1 MISELAAGTR
11 WQTGVFL
18 VTLASVPGSLCRVS
32 AWGRQA
38 SVRGCGMAGRGLRG
52 SRAALVVAALALLGG
67 APAVLAAAGVKSPW
81 ALGGA
86 AVVAALVVAFGA
98 VAQDSYMRHVQRRD
112 ERMFSIRDGCLV
124 LAGGGLP
131 KVRDITDPVRIGVHK
146 AAPAPARPVAGTG
159 TPREEDP
166 PAYVPRDID
175 EDLREQLKAGGFVLL
190 VGDSTAGKSR
200 AAFEAMAATLPGHLL
215 IWPAS
220 RDAVPAALAHAA
232 ESRRCVVW
240 LDDLEGY
247 LGSGGV
253 TVAQV
258 NRLLAGGKHH
268 RVILATIRSAERQR
282 LLSEG
287 VEAGAETRQVLRE
300 NNLLLRQ
307 ARDIRVSRMFS
318 GPELDRAHGLTAD
331 PRIAEALAHSGS
343 YGIAE
348 YLAAG
353 PELLSDWEDARDSSD
368 GQHARGAALVAAAI
382 DIRRAGHTS
391 PIPRALLDQ
400 VHERYLEEP
409 GHAGIWCEPLPDA
422 WAWATMRRRAT
433 TALLPPAGDDR
444 TEVFD
449 YLVDIIQRRSEP
461 GGHVPEPVV
470 RAAVDSG
477 DPADADSLGDM
488 AFYQGRWA
496 LAEHA
501 WHRALQ
507 DKTANPSFGAEHPR
521 TLGNRGDRAFMLQR
535 LGRLEEAEAEQRAV
549 IRIQERVLGGEHPD
563 TLTSR
568 GNLSSTLQDLG
579 RAEEA
584 AAELRAVLKELERL
598 LGPEHRSTLI
608 NRGNLASA
616 LRSLGRPEEAE
627 AEHSA
632 VLKIEERVLGAED
645 TVTLTTR
652 VNHARALRDLK
663 RFAEAGAE
671 LRDVTEI
678 LTRTLGAEDHRTLE
692 SRAEHAG
699 VLYELGQ
706 HAEAEAELCAVLEK
720 ATSALGPEHP
730 DVLVIRSYRAG
741 ILTALGR
748 HAEAEAEYRTVL
760 PIQERVLG
768 TRHPS
773 TDTTRT
779 NLTDLLRDPGSPDKQ
794 DPP

>member
-1 MISELAAGTR
+1 
-11 WQTGVFL
+11 
-18 VTLASVPGSLCRVS
+18 
-32 AWGRQA
+32 
-38 SVRGCGMAGRGLRG
+38 MAGRGLRG
-52 SRAALVVAALALLGG
+52 SRTALVVAALALLAG
-67 APAVLAAAGVKSPW
+67 APGVLAAAGVRSPW

-86 AVVAALVVAFGA
+86 AAVAAVVVAFGA
-98 VAQDSYMRHVQRRD
+98 VAQDSYTRHVQRRD
-112 ERMFSIRDGCLV
+112 ERMFSIQDGCLV

-146 AAPAPARPVAGTG
+146 AAPAPARAGTGTG
-159 TPREEDP
+159 TPRGEDAP
-166 PAYVPRDID
+166 GYVPRDID
-175 EDLREQLKAGGFVLL
+175 DELREQLKAGGFVLL

-200 AAFEAMAATLPGHLL
+200 AAFEAMTTTLPGHLL

-232 ESRRCVVW
+232 GTRRCVVW

-247 LGSGGV
+247 LGDGGV

-258 NRLLAGGKHH
+258 NRLLVGGEHH
-268 RVILATIRSAERQR
+268 RVIIATIRTAERQR
-282 LLSEG
+282 LLADEG
-287 VEAGAETRQVLRE
+287 ETDAEARQVLRE
-300 NNLLLRQ
+300 TRLVLGQ
-307 ARDIRVSRMFS
+307 AREIRVSRMFS
-318 GPELDRAHGLTAD
+318 GPELDRTRSRAED
-331 PRIAEALAHSGS
+331 PRIAEALTHSGS

-368 GQHARGAALVAAAI
+368 GQHARGAALVAAAV

-409 GHAGIWCEPLPDA
+409 GHAGIGCEPLADA

-433 TALLPPAGDDR
+433 TALLPPAEGDR
-444 TEVFD
+444 IEVFD
-449 YLVDIIQRRSEP
+449 YLVDVIQRRSHP
-461 GGHVPEPVV
+461 GGHAPEPIV
-470 RAAVDSG
+470 RAAIDSG
-477 DPADADSLGDM
+477 DPADTDSLGDT

-507 DKTANPSFGAEHPR
+507 EKTDSPAFGAEHPR

-535 LGRLEEAEAEQRAV
+535 LGRPEEAEAEQRAV
-549 IRIQERVLGGEHPD
+549 IRIQERVLGSEHPD
-563 TLTSR
+563 TLASR
-568 GNLSSTLQDLG
+568 GNLASTLLDLG
-579 RAEEA
+579 RVEES
-584 AAELRAVLKELERL
+584 AAELRAVLRVLERV

-627 AEHSA
+627 AEHRA
-632 VLKIEERVLGAED
+632 VLEIQERVLGAED
-645 TVTLTTR
+645 HVTLNTR
-652 VNHARALRDLK
+652 VNHALALRDLK
-663 RFAEAGAE
+663 RFAEAEAE

-678 LTRTLGAEDHRTLE
+678 RTRTLGAEDYSTLQ
-692 SRAEHAG
+692 SRADHASA
-699 VLYELGQ
+699 LHELGQ
-706 HAEAEAELCAVLEK
+706 HPEAEAEIRAVLEK
-720 ATSALGPEHP
+720 ATQALGPEHR
-730 DVLVIRSYRAG
+730 DVLVTRSYRAL
-741 ILTALGR
+741 ILSALGR
-748 HAEAEAEYRTVL
+748 RAEAEAEYRTVL

-768 TRHPS
+768 TEHPS
-773 TDTTRT
+773 TVTTRN
-779 NLTDLLRDPGSPDKQ
+779 NLTVLLHDLGSHHDH

>member
-1 MISELAAGTR
+1 
-11 WQTGVFL
+11 
-18 VTLASVPGSLCRVS
+18 
-32 AWGRQA
+32 
-38 SVRGCGMAGRGLRG
+38 MAGRGLRG
-52 SRAALVVAALALLGG
+52 SRAALAVAGLALLGG

-86 AVVAALVVAFGA
+86 AVVAAVVVGFGA
-98 VAQDSYMRHVQRRD
+98 VAQDSYTRHVQRRD
-112 ERMFSIRDGCLV
+112 ERVFSIRDGCLV
-124 LAGGGLP
+124 LADGSLP

-146 AAPAPARPVAGTG
+146 AAPAPARPGDGTG
-159 TPREEDP
+159 TPRDEDA

-175 EDLREQLKAGGFVLL
+175 EELREQLTAGGFLLL

-200 AAFEAMAATLPGHLL
+200 TAFEAMAAALPGHLL

-232 ESRRCVVW
+232 ESPRCVVW
-240 LDDLEGY
+240 LDDLERF
-247 LGSGGV
+247 LGSDGV

-258 NRLLAGGKHH
+258 NRLLVGGKQH
-268 RVILATIRSAERQR
+268 RVILATIRTAERQR

-287 VEAGAETRQVLRE
+287 AGTSAEAHQMLRE
-300 NNLLLRQ
+300 NHLVLVQ

-318 GPELDRAHGLTAD
+318 GPELDRARGLAGD
-331 PRIAEALAHSGS
+331 RRIAEALAHSGA

-391 PIPRALLDQ
+391 PIPRALLEQ

-409 GHAGIWCEPLPDA
+409 GHAGAWCEPLPDA

-433 TALLPPAGDDR
+433 TALLPSAGDDR

-449 YLVDIIQRRSEP
+449 YLVDVIQRRSEP

-477 DPADADSLGDM
+477 DPADADSLGDT

-507 DKTANPSFGAEHPR
+507 EKTSSSAFGAEHPR

-549 IRIQERVLGGEHPD
+549 IRIQERVLGSEHPD

-568 GNLSSTLQDLG
+568 GNLSS
-579 RAEEA
+579 
-584 AAELRAVLKELERL
+584 
-598 LGPEHRSTLI
+598 
-608 NRGNLASA
+608 A
-616 LRSLGRPEEAE
+616 LRSLGRPVEAE
-627 AEHSA
+627 AEHRA
-632 VLKIEERVLGAED
+632 VLQVEERVLGAED
-645 TVTLTTR
+645 TITLTTR
-652 VNHARALRDLK
+652 VNHARALSDLE
-663 RFAEAGAE
+663 RFAEAEAE

-678 LTRTLGAEDHRTLE
+678 LTRTLGAEDQRTLE

-699 VLYELGQ
+699 VLHELGQ
-706 HAEAEAELCAVLEK
+706 HAEAEAELRAVLEK
-720 ATSALGPEHP
+720 ATPALGPEHP
-730 DVLVIRSYRAG
+730 DILVTRSYRAG
-741 ILTALGR
+741 ILAALGR
-748 HAEAEAEYRTVL
+748 RAEAEAEYRAVL

-768 TRHPS
+768 TGHPS
-773 TDTTRT
+773 TGTTRT

-794 DPP
+794 RPSS